1 MFETE
6 RETIVFCFEYSNIRI
21 SSFKE
26 YMASKKK
33 PYVKLQCT
41 GCKNINY
48 FAHKSKGAEGKLE
61 LQKFC
66 KIERKHTK
74 HKEAKK

>member
-1 MFETE
+1 
-6 RETIVFCFEYSNIRI
+6 
-21 SSFKE
+21 
-26 YMASKKK
+26 MASKKK